1 MAFHLTVSSLKT
13 FAIKFWFFSPSHLL
27 ILVVLVIVWLMLQQK
42 MQKALGVLGFGLS
55 PLPRTQFPYCC
66 SMFSELLVSFSI
78 KAQACSLVSQ
88 KRIYGIRIHF
98 RFIAC
103 FEAKDDHKK
112 KNPPNPI
119 HEWKQQKLLLEIQF
133 TTITHDSHRKWGKK
147 KKTLASFKIYFLRR
161 FANLDNF

>member
-42 MQKALGVLGFGLS
+42 MQKALGVLGFGLI

-66 SMFSELLVSFSI
+66 SMFIELLVSFSI

-103 FEAKDDHKK
+103 FEVQDDHKK
-112 KNPPNPI
+112 KNPSNPI
-119 HEWKQQKLLLEIQF
+119 HEWKQQKLLPEIQF
-133 TTITHDSHRKWGKK
+133 TTITHDSYRKWARKK
-147 KKTLASFKIYFLRR
+147 KVLHPLRST
-161 FANLDNF
+161 F